1 MLEYYIECPRLLAR
15 LRAAPLGGHIE
26 GLARRL
32 HGQGFTRK
40 TGQRILGLTG
50 RLNGFVARSSVEDA
64 TGVDAGLVERFI
76 NEELRAEGPFRQAES
91 YLQHL
96 LDHLRAEGVI
106 PEVVEAVCQRAD
118 ASLLGKY
125 DTYLRDVRG
134 LTRSSCQ
141 QYQRMARQFL
151 DWYHGRHWQR
161 SLTRLAGVDV
171 LDYITQLADLHPSG
185 SWRNNLCSLTRAFL
199 RFLRWEGIAD
209 HDLDRVVPTVA
220 RWRLQSIPRHL
231 PWEQVETLISSVDTS
246 TPLGLRDKAVLLTI
260 ATLGLRNAEVRNLH
274 LGDIRWRAGEIRLA
288 ETKSRRERALPLPG
302 DVGTAIAEYVI
313 HGRPRQSVSHVFL
326 RHRAPQGPITSTH
339 GIGEIVRKH
348 LLRAGIQAPSYG
360 AHVLRHSLATKM
372 VNQGVPIKEIADV
385 LGHVS
390 IDTTAIYTKVD
401 TGSLAAVALPFPG
414 GEA

>member
-1 MLEYYIECPRLLAR
+1 MLEYYVKCPKRLER
-15 LRAAPLGGHIE
+15 LRAAPLDEHTE
-26 GLARRL
+26 GLATRL
-32 HGQGFTRK
+32 HRLGFTRK

-50 RLNGFVARSSVEDA
+50 RLNEFAAGSGIEDA
-64 TGVDAGLVERFI
+64 TGVDARLVERFI
-76 NEELRAEGPFRQAES
+76 NEELRAEGSFRQAES
-91 YLQHL
+91 YLKHL
-96 LDHLRAEGVI
+96 LNHLRAEGLI
-106 PEVVEAVCQRAD
+106 PGVGAVCLGAD

-134 LTRSSCQ
+134 LTRSTRQ
-141 QYQRMARQFL
+141 RYQGMAQRLL
-151 DWYHGRHWQR
+151 DWYQERHR
-161 SLTRLAGVDV
+161 GCSLASLTGVDV
-171 LDYITQLADLHPSG
+171 LDYVTQLADLHPSG
-185 SWRNNLCSLTRAFL
+185 SWRNNLCSLTRVFL
-199 RFLRWEGIAD
+199 RFLHWEGIVD
-209 HDLDRVVPTVA
+209 NNLDRVVPTVP
-220 RWRLQSIPRHL
+220 RRRLQSIPRHL
-231 PWEQVETLISSVDTS
+231 PWEQVEALISSVDTS
-246 TPLGLRDKAVLLTI
+246 TPSGLRDKAVLLSI
-260 ATLGLRNAEVRNLH
+260 ATLGLRNQEVRNLH

-288 ETKSRRERALPLPG
+288 ETKSRRERALPLPD

-313 HGRPRQSVSHVFL
+313 HGRPRQSVPHVFL

-339 GIGEIVRKH
+339 GIGEIVKKH

-414 GEA
+414 GDA